1 MTNMIKN
8 YYEILQVNEQCTN
21 DELKSAYRKLAR
33 KWHPDVAGNTAE
45 AVSKFKEINE
55 AYEVLSDKVKRADY
69 DRMNRLFYN
78 YSSTKKATGN
88 TTEPNFKNTN
98 TQQKKSDEHKS
109 SSYKFNWEEFLSK
122 YREYAN
128 RYQNSSKPKEPKCGN
143 AKRGKDINT
152 DVEVTISEAING
164 TVKVINM
171 LNTHVCQKCG
181 GRKFVNGSICTHC
194 NGKAKLLI
202 IKDLQ

>member
-69 DRMNRLFYN
+69 DRMNRFYN

-98 TQQKKSDEHKS
+98 TQQK
-109 SSYKFNWEEFLSK
+109 NLM
-122 YREYAN
+122 
-128 RYQNSSKPKEPKCGN
+128 
-143 AKRGKDINT
+143 NT
-152 DVEVTISEAING
+152 NHQ
-164 TVKVINM
+164 VINLIGKNFYPNTENMQTDIKILQNPKNQSAVMQKGEKILIQM
-171 LNTHVCQKCG
+171 LKLQYQKQLT
-181 GRKFVNGSICTHC
+181 V
-194 NGKAKLLI
+194 
-202 IKDLQ
+202 Q